1 MRARRCRMTTRCSV
15 GNEMPR
21 HNDERCGQRDAAWVT
36 RYSTGNEMGL
46 DDKTQ
51 CRQQDALS
59 RRCAVWEMRCS
70 TATRWGM
77 MTRRSARNK
86 MLHQPGLEATHS
98 TLWLAPFFN
107 CVPSSL
113 CVVLY
118 YCNVRLQN
126 FYLLTSTIPLFQP
139 KTCGK

>member
-21 HNDERCGQRDAAWVT
+21 HNDERCGQRDAARVT

-70 TATRWGM
+70 TATRWDM

-98 TLWLAPFFN
+98 TLWLAPFLN

-113 CVVLY
+113 CVVFTTVMLDY
-118 YCNVRLQN
+118 EI
-126 FYLLTSTIPLFQP
+126 ST
-139 KTCGK
+139 C